1 MKTGDYAYFD
11 GTISPEFNENKK
23 LKGIVVVEDEYHA
36 FAMHPKLIEDVD
48 WYDGKKAC
56 EEVFAQM
63 PNLRQCQAIYDN
75 KEVLNQSLAAA
86 GFTSID
92 DEVVW
97 SSTEYNMVY
106 AWRFPM
112 FDGTRGWNGKDNNS
126 YYVRPVL
133 ALQL

>member
-36 FAMHPKLIEDVD
+36 FAMHPKLIEYVD

-112 FDGTRGWNGKDNNS
+112 FDGTRGWNGKDGSN

>member
-23 LKGIVVVEDEYHA
+23 LKGIVAVEDEYHA

-97 SSTEYNMVY
+97 SSTEYNMTD
-106 AWRFPM
+106 AWVFFM
-112 FDGTRGWNGKDNNS
+112 NDGNRDWDVKDNDG

-133 ALQL
+133 AL

>member
-11 GTISPEFNENKK
+11 GTISPEFDENKK

-36 FAMHPKLIEDVD
+36 FAMHPKLIEGVD

-86 GFTSID
+86 GFTSIG

-97 SSTEYNMVY
+97 SSTEYSNY
-106 AWRFPM
+106 FAWLFSMYVGGRYNYVKDF
-112 FDGTRGWNGKDNNS
+112 TNG
-126 YYVRPVL
+126 YVRPVL
-133 ALQL
+133 AL

>member
-97 SSTEYNMVY
+97 SSTEININY
-106 AWRFPM
+106 AWRFAM
-112 FDGTRGWNGKDNNS
+112 FNGYRGNNGKNLGNDS
-126 YYVRPVL
+126 VRPVL

>member
-97 SSTEYNMVY
+97 SSTEYNMLG
-106 AWRFPM
+106 AWLFGM
-112 FDGTRGWNGKDNNS
+112 DDGYRDWTDKVDDT

>member
-11 GTISPEFNENKK
+11 GTISPEFDENKK

-36 FAMHPKLIEDVD
+36 FAMHPKLIEGVD

-86 GFTSID
+86 GFTSIG

-97 SSTEYNMVY
+97 SSTEYTMNFAWGFNMN
-106 AWRFPM
+106 
-112 FDGTRGWNGKDNNS
+112 DGNRVWNDKGNSS

-133 ALQL
+133 AL